1 MCQGLSERAPR
12 VRWQGRLLRSSLTV
26 TGTRMMMTMGTVR
39 WTRMMKMTGT
49 ASLASSVK
57 MTGRDTVLGVAGL

>member
-1 MCQGLSERAPR
+1 
-12 VRWQGRLLRSSLTV
+12 
-26 TGTRMMMTMGTVR
+26 MGTVR